1 MTGAILNA
9 RTAEKWF
16 LWGSGLMTEYI
27 KAIANIVSIVFVT
40 YGIFVLHKWKKVADK
55 LDALM
60 EETKDG

>member
-1 MTGAILNA
+1 MPVLRQNGFFRGVDCGI
-9 RTAEKWF
+9 
-16 LWGSGLMTEYI
+16 MTEYI

-60 EETKDG
+60 EEMKDD